1 MPQRQHRDKSNKNN
15 QASHSNKPANQPNH
29 ADILQNHAR
38 NNNISP
44 NNILPLQQTLG
55 NQYILRQINQQAES
69 NSIQRG
75 FAADLVFGSAD
86 DRNDG
91 TTIADQTIF
100 DFVETQ
106 EQVTIDST
114 DNMKLNGTWFK
125 FDPSAD
131 PTVERDALGK
141 TVLFLSGSG
150 GSAEK
155 YGKEVAMQYLQR
167 GANVLL
173 ANYRGFG
180 DSKQEVTDKHGQT
193 QEKDAKPTQQGLY
206 DDALAMFNWLGAA
219 KGISEGDIIVHGY
232 SLGGAV
238 AANLMAELAEQGVKP
253 AALVMHS
260 AMPSTSEPAKDSAE
274 DMLGILPKKWARGIG
289 KKIAKMSKTDFTTD
303 DKFQRLAAVHPDLPV
318 LFISGDFDS
327 GDHLSDTHT
336 GLSGRAQA
344 EGLNNVSNID
354 AAGDHFSNARHIID
368 KKDDFNAFLQTL
380 TPQQIQQADDIIET
394 M

>member
-1 MPQRQHRDKSNKNN
+1 MSQRQRDNKSNKNEQTSQSKTRTN
-15 QASHSNKPANQPNH
+15 QVNH
-29 ADILQNHAR
+29 ADFLHTHAR
-38 NNNISP
+38 TNNISA

-55 NQYILRQINQQAES
+55 NQYVLRQIDQQAD
-69 NSIQRG
+69 NNTIQRG

-86 DRNDG
+86 ERNDG
-91 TTIADQTIF
+91 TQVADITIF
-100 DFVETQ
+100 DFVQAQ

-114 DNMKLNGTWFK
+114 DNMKLKGTWFK
-125 FDPSAD
+125 FDPTAD
-131 PTVERDALGK
+131 PSVERDALGK

-155 YGKEVAMQYLQR
+155 YGEEIAQQYLYR
-167 GANVLL
+167 GANVLV

-180 DSKQEVTDKHGQT
+180 DSKQEVTDKKGQT
-193 QEKDAKPTQQGLY
+193 KQKDAKPTQQGLY
-206 DDALAMFNWLGAA
+206 DDALAMFNWLGTA
-219 KGISEGDIIVHGY
+219 KGIAEGDIIVHGY
-232 SLGGAV
+232 SLGGAI

-260 AMPSTSEPAKDSAE
+260 AMPSTKEPAKDSAE
-274 DMLGILPKKWARGIG
+274 DMLGFLPKKWSRGLG

-318 LFISGDFDS
+318 LFISGSFTD
-327 GDHLSDTHT
+327 GDHLSDAHT

-344 EGLNNVSNID
+344 GGLTNVTNVD
-354 AAGDHFSNARHIID
+354 ADGDHFDNAGHIRD

-380 TPQQIQQADDIIET
+380 TPQQIQQTDDIIET